1 VIVDKLYSTIS
12 FPLLHGTECFRSA
25 GAMALAAIFGR
36 DPTRAAQK
44 AGGISRIYRIDTP
57 PTLSI
62 LEEATLSFEAPV
74 MGIFNTGHV

>member
-1 VIVDKLYSTIS
+1 
-12 FPLLHGTECFRSA
+12 
-25 GAMALAAIFGR
+25 MALAAIFGR

-44 AGGISRIYRIDTP
+44 AGGISRIYRIDSP

-62 LEEATLSFEAPV
+62 LEEATLSSEAPV